1 MFEFAKARKLID
13 WAKFKTQQNVSPFDK
28 FNPKFDLNLFAERE
42 RIESEKSEEQK
53 AIERKEFH
61 EKAVAEDEKCENLFE
76 KFLEDHWDCFRR
88 MDDYHIYNLFYN
100 LLRAKK
106 KIVKE

>member
-1 MFEFAKARKLID
+1 MFEFEKAKKLID
-13 WAKFKTQQNVSPFDK
+13 LAKFKTSQDIPPFDK
-28 FNPKFDLNLFAERE
+28 FNPKFDLDLFAERE

-53 AIERKEFH
+53 ALERKEFH
-61 EKAVAEDEKCENLFE
+61 EKMTAQEERCEGLFE
-76 KFLEDHWDCFRR
+76 KFLEDHWNCFRH
-88 MDDYHIYNLFYN
+88 MDDYHIYTLFCN